1 MSTSARALLLVAGV
15 VAVSALPGWAQQ
27 TQRPVATHPYAAL
40 AGRLE
45 TELRFATDVAFP
57 EGPGFQV
64 KVYDWLMGPRQEF
77 QDFPLE
83 GLATIEIKAGEVEV
97 TVNGVTNVRR
107 EGEHFV
113 VPANAKLAMRILPE
127 RGRGDNMVN
136 LHGVVVIRK

>member
-15 VAVSALPGWAQQ
+15 VAASVLPGWAQQ
-27 TQRPVATHPYAAL
+27 SQRPAVAHPYAAL
-40 AGRLE
+40 AGRIE
-45 TELRFATDVAFP
+45 SELRFVTDIAFP
-57 EGPGFQV
+57 SGPGFQV
-64 KVYDWLMGPRQEF
+64 KIYDWVMGPRHEF

-83 GLATIEIKAGEVEV
+83 GLATIEVKAGEVEV
-97 TVNGVTNVRR
+97 AVNGVTSVRR

-113 VPANAKLAMRILPE
+113 VPANAKLAMRIHPE